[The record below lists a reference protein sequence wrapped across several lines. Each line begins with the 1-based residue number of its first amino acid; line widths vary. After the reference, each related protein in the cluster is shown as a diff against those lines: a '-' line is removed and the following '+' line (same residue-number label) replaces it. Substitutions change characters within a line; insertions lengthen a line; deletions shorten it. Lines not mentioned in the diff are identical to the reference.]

1 MKTFKRI
8 LQYAR
13 PLGRYWPAYLII
25 SLFSVFFGILNYGLI
40 DPLLTIIFD
49 YASITEQQTLP
60 AFSQNQDYFKEL
72 FQFVITRTVGN
83 SSQMRALML
92 VCVAFVTASFFSNLL
107 KYVSQRILVS
117 LRTRLM
123 YNLRKALFNKITK
136 LHLGFF
142 HDKRKGD
149 ILSSISNDV
158 TEVQN
163 SIAGAFHILF
173 RDPIL
178 IAGFLTMLLLM
189 SPQLTAVTLL
199 VIPVTAFVIGR
210 VIRTLKQSAVITQKL
225 MGRIISHF
233 EEAITGSRIIKA
245 FNAQKYINRH
255 YDNTNNNHRALS
267 KKVFN
272 RQELATPL
280 SEFLGVSL
288 AVAVLMYGGYLHIN
302 GTLGL
307 DWPGFVVYIGFYWKV
322 LESSKSLSNAFA
334 HLQRGMISADRV
346 FAIMDAETT
355 IVKAKNPVPVTEFT
369 DEIEYRGVGFRYN
382 HDFVLRD
389 INLKIKKGE
398 MIALVGP
405 SGAGKS
411 TMADLLPRFY
421 DVTEGSILMDGIDI
435 RQYEPKGLISLM
447 GIVSQEAILFNDS
460 VFNNIA
466 FGLEG
471 VSEEDVI
478 NAARIANADEFIVQM
493 KDGYQTNVGDRGLN
507 LSGGQRQRLA
517 IARAVLKNPP
527 ILILDEATSSLD
539 TESERLVQEAL
550 FKLMQ
555 NRTTIVIAHRL
566 STIKYADEIIV
577 LKEGKIHE
585 RGNHSQLIENG
596 GLYSHLCNLQMFK

>member
-1 MKTFKRI
+1 
-8 LQYAR
+8 
-13 PLGRYWPAYLII
+13 
-25 SLFSVFFGILNYGLI
+25 
-40 DPLLTIIFD
+40 
-49 YASITEQQTLP
+49 
-60 AFSQNQDYFKEL
+60 
-72 FQFVITRTVGN
+72 
-83 SSQMRALML
+83 
-92 VCVAFVTASFFSNLL
+92 
-107 KYVSQRILVS
+107 
-117 LRTRLM
+117 
-123 YNLRKALFNKITK
+123 
-136 LHLGFF
+136 
-142 HDKRKGD
+142 
-149 ILSSISNDV
+149 
-158 TEVQN
+158 
-163 SIAGAFHILF
+163 
-173 RDPIL
+173 
-178 IAGFLTMLLLM
+178 
-189 SPQLTAVTLL
+189 
-199 VIPVTAFVIGR
+199 
-210 VIRTLKQSAVITQKL
+210 
-225 MGRIISHF
+225 
-233 EEAITGSRIIKA
+233 
-245 FNAQKYINRH
+245 
-255 YDNTNNNHRALS
+255 
-267 KKVFN
+267 
-272 RQELATPL
+272 
-280 SEFLGVSL
+280 
-288 AVAVLMYGGYLHIN
+288 
-302 GTLGL
+302 
-307 DWPGFVVYIGFYWKV
+307 
-322 LESSKSLSNAFA
+322 
-334 HLQRGMISADRV
+334 
-346 FAIMDAETT
+346 
-355 IVKAKNPVPVTEFT
+355 VKAKNPVPVTEFT